1 MNYYEKTKR
10 NVNRGRKMPIVN
22 LKGGPRDGQSVD
34 IRDGQSDIR
43 FREDELMNLN
53 PYYRRTW
60 EVRYVIRGDLAIFV
74 PDNASE

>member
-1 MNYYEKTKR
+1 
-10 NVNRGRKMPIVN
+10 MPIVN

-43 FREDELMNLN
+43 FREAELMNLN
-53 PYYRRTW
+53 PYYQRTW

-74 PDNASE
+74 PDNK